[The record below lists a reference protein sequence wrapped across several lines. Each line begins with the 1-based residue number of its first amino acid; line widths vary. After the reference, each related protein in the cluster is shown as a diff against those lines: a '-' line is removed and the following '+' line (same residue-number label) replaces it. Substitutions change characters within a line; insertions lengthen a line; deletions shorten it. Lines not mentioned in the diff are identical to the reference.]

1 MKGIVSLLPSLVSG
15 FLLGTLF
22 FGSLWWTVQHG
33 ILSKRPALWFMG
45 GMMLRT
51 SVTLTGFYF
60 VMRGD
65 WEKLAVCLLGFIMAR
80 TIATQVSY
88 AT

>member
-33 ILSKRPALWFMG
+33 ILSKRQRFGLW
-45 GMMLRT
+45 
-51 SVTLTGFYF
+51 
-60 VMRGD
+60 
-65 WEKLAVCLLGFIMAR
+65 AA
-80 TIATQVSY
+80 
-88 AT
+88 